1 MFQISFKLVNRINN
15 KASDVS
21 LTHKIY
27 WIVIYL
33 FIYFFFFLGGGS
45 NKHWLVDCKTLCF
58 IYNHSIINSFEN
70 KLYLKI
76 LYTWWDNGYT

>member
-33 FIYFFFFLGGGS
+33 FIYLFIYFFFWGGGS
-45 NKHWLVDCKTLCF
+45 NERWL
-58 IYNHSIINSFEN
+58 
-70 KLYLKI
+70 
-76 LYTWWDNGYT
+76 